1 MRARNLLT
9 RDEVTTLPGSR
20 AHPLVDFLRELPGP
34 GKRFWALVLLTG
46 TAAGLGAVVLV
57 WLLRAV
63 ETISWPPRATF
74 LDAVSAASPYRTMA
88 VLLTAGLIVVLASLA
103 YRHPLGGHG
112 TAGVLEAIWFKSGRI
127 PLVRTLVRGFI
138 SIVAVAMG
146 APLGREGALLQFGS
160 AFGSKLAQKVKV
172 TPDQVRL
179 LVACGAS
186 AGIAAAYNVPIGA
199 ALFGL
204 EVLLGSFALEL
215 FGPIV
220 VACVVATVI
229 SRVLIADHPTYVIP
243 HRAMMHPAELLV
255 ELALGPLFGLASAI
269 YNRTLNGFAQT
280 FESLPIKVRMALP
293 IPVMG
298 LVGLAAIWM
307 PGILGNGYDVV
318 NLALLGRLP
327 LALLILLP
335 LTKLLGTALTSASGV
350 PGGLFTPSLFF
361 GALIGGALGHG
372 VTALFPHLGP
382 PEAFALIGMSAVLAG
397 TTHASVSAVLIIF
410 ELTGS
415 YEVIL
420 PLMVTSVS
428 AAAVSRWI
436 EPDSLYTA
444 VLRRRKVRVP
454 EALRPEWLRGISV
467 RALMSNDADDV
478 GAAAP
483 FNDVVVRLLE
493 LPPGRDLYVVD
504 SKGCLQGVIILD
516 ELKGHLP
523 DHALLQMT
531 IAADL
536 MNGVEPLTTDMSV
549 AEVSHRFSE
558 TDAERLPV
566 VDRQRRLIGTVAK
579 RDVLRHVRF

>member
-1 MRARNLLT
+1 MRARNVVT
-9 RDEVTTLPGSR
+9 RGEVSSISEPR
-20 AHPLVDFLRELPGP
+20 AHPLLDFFRELPGA
-34 GKRFWALVLLTG
+34 GKRFWVLVLLTG
-46 TAAGLGAVVLV
+46 AAAGLGAVLMV
-57 WLLRAV
+57 WLLAAV
-63 ETISWPPRATF
+63 EHLAWPPGQTF
-74 LDAVSAASPYRTMA
+74 LGEVSAASPTRTLA
-88 VLLTAGLIVVLASLA
+88 VTVAAGLLVVLASLL

-112 TAGVLEAIWFKSGRI
+112 TAGLLEAIWLKSGRV
-127 PLVRTLVRGFI
+127 PFLRTVVRGVI
-138 SIVAVAMG
+138 SIVVVGMG
-146 APLGREGALLQFGS
+146 APLGREGALLQFG
-160 AFGSKLAQKVKV
+160 AATGSKLAQRMKVQ
-172 TPDQVRL
+172 PDQVRL

-220 VACVVATVI
+220 VSCVVATVI

-243 HRAMMHPAELLV
+243 HRSMLHPTELLV
-255 ELALGPLFGLASAI
+255 ALALGPVLGVASAI
-269 YNRTLNGFAQT
+269 YNRTLNGFAQL
-280 FESLPIKVRMALP
+280 FEAIPLKLRMPLPILSMAL
-293 IPVMG
+293 
-298 LVGLAAIWM
+298 VGVAAIWL
-307 PGILGNGYDVV
+307 PGILGNGYDAV

-327 LALLILLP
+327 LSLLILLP
-335 LTKLLGTALTSASGV
+335 LAKLLGTAITSASGV

-361 GALIGGALGHG
+361 GALIGGALGQG
-372 VTALFPHLGP
+372 VLALFPHLGSP
-382 PEAFALIGMSAVLAG
+382 TGFALLGMSAILAG

-428 AAAVSRWI
+428 AALVSRWI
-436 EPDSLYTA
+436 EPDSLYSA
-444 VLRRRKVRVP
+444 VLRRRKIQVP
-454 EALRPEWLRGISV
+454 DSLRPEWLRGISV
-467 RALMSNDADDV
+467 RALMTGDADQIGV
-478 GAAAP
+478 SAG
-483 FNDVVVRLLE
+483 FNEVVIRLLE
-493 LPPGRDLYVVD
+493 LPVGHDLYVID
-504 SKGCLQGVIILD
+504 SQSRLQGVVVLD

-536 MNGVEPLTTDMSV
+536 MNPIDALKTDMSL
-549 AEVSHRFSE
+549 AEVAHRFSQ

-566 VDRQRRLIGTVAK
+566 VDAHRRLIGAVAK